1 MAQNE
6 DDELVQEQRVLEL
19 QFPALERVP
28 SDVSMASSAPM
39 SDSDF
44 NSQTSSPP
52 RQRRRVQQQPERPI
66 RGVGTPVRSTGFGS
80 YSPGSISRLGNATAA
95 IYDYGN
101 SLPAGT
107 IERALADST
116 REAHDRED
124 TTSVSS
130 GSQSVDLFG
139 ANEIRGRR
147 RDPEPLPLVRFS
159 ETREGNALF
168 RRRSRENLSE
178 IPEMGDELRS
188 PAPPG
193 GLFADTL
200 STPDRKKNGG
210 IKSKLRKSNS
220 KLNKRTRKTK
230 RRTRKS
236 KRRHIKKKRTAKKK
250 SKSRR
255 RK

>member
-52 RQRRRVQQQPERPI
+52 RQRRRLRQPERPI
-66 RGVGTPVRSTGFGS
+66 RGVGTPVSSTGFGS
-80 YSPGSISRLGNATAA
+80 YSPGSINRLGNATSA
-95 IYDYGN
+95 IYDYSN
-101 SLPAGT
+101 SLPVGSV
-107 IERALADST
+107 ERALADSIG
-116 REAHDRED
+116 EAPDRED

-168 RRRSRENLSE
+168 RRRSRDNLAE

-210 IKSKLRKSNS
+210 IKSKLRKSKS
-220 KLNKRTRKTK
+220 KLSKRTRKTK